1 MTWKIGKKLAK
12 GKYIITDEIK
22 GGNHFTANVG
32 MGLISYSGTVTGT
45 IPNQPNLKNGT
56 KVLIQTFN
64 DSVPLVTQERLCERV
79 KLWQKVQQ
87 TDSVKWSGFTVPIVE
102 IACEQEGGWFNS
114 RKQWFWVIGL
124 PPGQDFNCQ
133 NFLEPSLNEDD
144 APSLAASVWIQTAI
158 DYIQHIGAGLRE
170 LHSLKSPLLH
180 GFLAPDYIWLD
191 AAKPDQPLLLPSYT
205 APINKSSLI
214 HGFAAPEQYTGTCS
228 PASDVY
234 GLGALLYWLITD
246 SEFPTPKSTDNLQE
260 YNAIT
265 TGMAPSLWA
274 VLAPALAY
282 KPEERPSLTQWLEAL
297 AQVVLDVAE
306 PVDLELS
313 NSEHPDLENNNLD
326 DPEPGVN
333 DAVTNDAVSPEVI
346 AEGISDQIPEVSLP
360 DDIESASEK
369 PETVDQGTDHDSL
382 IEILNRA
389 HALKAAGD
397 NELALEAYQKVTA
410 ADPQNIEAW
419 YEAGNVMA
427 RLKRYNEALTHYDI
441 VLNLDPEYI
450 KAWYNLGNV
459 FKDLERYDEALIA
472 YNRALTIEPNYHE
485 AWNNRAIA
493 LRRQEKFDEAIL
505 SYQQAINLAP
515 EHQAYRK
522 NRDLLLK
529 QLQQSHNQASD
540 SAKEQS
546 DNQGNSP
553 SNGQLNGQSN
563 GQANDPTLN

>member
-22 GGNHFTANVG
+22 GGNNFTANVG

-45 IPNQPNLKNGT
+45 IPNQPNFKNGT

-87 TDSVKWSGFTVPIVE
+87 TDSVKWSRFTVPIVE
-102 IACEQEGGWFNS
+102 IGCEQEGGWFNS

-124 PPGQDFNCQ
+124 PSGQDFNCQ

-144 APSLAASVWIQTAI
+144 APSLVTSVSIQTAI

-170 LHSLKSPLLH
+170 LHHLKSPVVH

-191 AAKPDQPLLLPSYT
+191 TANPCQPLLLPSYT

-214 HGFAAPEQYTGTCS
+214 NGFAAPEQYTGTCS

-265 TGMAPSLWA
+265 TGMAPALWA
-274 VLAPALAY
+274 ALAPALAY

-297 AQVVLDVAE
+297 AQVVLDVVE
-306 PVDLELS
+306 PVDPESS
-313 NSEHPDLENNNLD
+313 NSEDPDLENNNLD
-326 DPEPGVN
+326 NSEPAPD
-333 DAVTNDAVSPEVI
+333 DAATSEVI
-346 AEGISDQIPEVSLP
+346 AEAIPDQIPEVSLP
-360 DDIESASEK
+360 DATESTREE
-369 PETVDQGTDHDSL
+369 PETVDQVTDHDSL
-382 IEILNRA
+382 IEILTRA

-427 RLKRYNEALTHYDI
+427 RLKQYNEALTHYDI

-485 AWNNRAIA
+485 AWNNRAIV

-529 QLQQSHNQASD
+529 QLQQSHNPAN
-540 SAKEQS
+540 EQS
-546 DNQGNSP
+546 DNQENNQ

-563 GQANDPTLN
+563 GQQANDPNLN